1 MDFAKNLIYET
12 MYGKDCIVLDESTVK
27 RYVKSK
33 GINEGSQVQGV
44 YSDEGLYDFFASF
57 KDYKKISDSKATKI
71 LGWPVVDYIL
81 SDIARDP
88 FFEVGFMED
97 DGHLMKGRANTIS
110 YGGAVM
116 TGDKTLAGGDKKHMK
131 ELTAIVDELGWDI
144 LKWMGVGPNRK
155 SQVVVIPSH
164 LQTTMSAKL
173 NEDIVIRVQFNEEF
187 GAPAGIIPSPS
198 RKGVKKAK
206 KRKDK
211 SIYTEKEEYTFGS
224 DWMPTSLAQRKKM
237 KRIHKKLNRSIR
249 EQENNIEKLVAIYP
263 GRFQPFGPHHKAS
276 YEFLK
281 SRFDEVYIV
290 TSNKTGGTR
299 HPMNFSQKKRH
310 MIKMGIPS
318 KAIVQDKQVYAP
330 KSLMKKFDEDTT
342 AFVFGV
348 GQKDEGRLSGGK
360 YFKPYRKNYNKLM
373 GYKHHG
379 YTLELPHSSVKV
391 GGMEISGTTMRKL
404 LGSEKFDV
412 NMKKKFFKKL
422 FGYFDPKVFDLFTTS
437 FKEEIKLDVNV
448 GDTILVG
455 RFKNK
460 KIKVKDI
467 GKDKHGMPTINGRK
481 IVNFRKLTEKKETF
495 SAINKDSGKVATFDS
510 EKARDA
516 AIKRGT
522 HGKVDKPKVKV
533 PKIKFKAPK
542 IKIPSFADL
551 QKKKADKKAK
561 YGNKPRKPNIV
572 DGVDVIRDKDDLEHF
587 KYTFTKEAETVDNV
601 NDYGDRVAEQYR
613 SQKENMPEDQRRQL
627 EDDAQSWKKLGG
639 YEAIQDA
646 IRHGEISEQDIRDR
660 NERMSEIAHTSAIKA
675 EQPIERGI
683 VIPTEDADTFLD
695 RFVEGEM
702 VEIPDESG
710 HGSSGFSLSARTARF
725 FSKPTND
732 YEDETSILIRIE
744 PNENGEIRGLYIDG
758 EDNDF
763 DSEQELIRSS
773 KSKASVKSVEKVKY
787 PSGKMVIII
796 TLQEPNELTESTIDL
811 IDKEVGDDISKK
823 YLEGPLNPRPKKLTK
838 ENKKELL
845 LMGGAYGHMAHPFDD
860 YGLTFGE
867 LKDIIDLGLQG
878 KLDKEEAVT
887 EKLDGQNIMIS
898 VVDGKAKAARNK
910 GDLKSGGMDLKG
922 VKAKFKNHIPSV
934 RNAFVYS
941 MKDIASSI
949 ERMSAKDQMSLFNN
963 GKNWANIEI
972 IYPENLNVID
982 YDGPATIVF
991 HGILKYNEA
1000 WTPSGEVKSGGAKL
1014 ASIINKVNGAI
1025 KTKFAF
1031 KGPNVIKMHKDKD
1044 YAAKK
1049 GKYISA
1055 LSKLQNIYRL
1065 KDSDELSLYH
1075 QHFWLEYIL
1084 NGANSSD
1091 FANIP
1096 DNVLYPLMKRW
1107 AFSDKSYKMTEIN
1120 KLKGDYPKFVD
1131 WVKSTEKLDHAK
1143 MLKNN
1148 MRPFE
1153 DIFFGV
1159 GAEILANASNYLSV
1173 NPDKTA
1179 KKLVDDL
1186 NKASK
1191 ALMAKKD
1198 FSNMDKLKTQLAKL
1212 KSMPS
1217 LTKAAPSEGLVFKYN
1232 GKVFKFTGFFAP
1244 INQILGL
1251 EKFSR

>member
-12 MYGKDCIVLDESTVK
+12 MYGKDCIVLDKSAVDRYIKSNRIDESAT
-27 RYVKSK
+27 
-33 GINEGSQVQGV
+33 VQGV

-71 LGWPVVDYIL
+71 LGWPIVDYML

-116 TGDKTLAGGDKKHMK
+116 TGDDTLDGGDKQYMK
-131 ELTAIVDELGWDI
+131 ELTNIVDQLGWDI
-144 LKWMGVGPNRK
+144 IKWMGIGPNRK
-155 SQVVVIPSH
+155 SQVVVIPSYM
-164 LQTTMSAKL
+164 QTPMNAKL

-198 RKGVKKAK
+198 RKGVKRAK
-206 KRKDK
+206 NRKDK
-211 SIYTEKEEYTFGS
+211 SIYS
-224 DWMPTSLAQRKKM
+224 
-237 KRIHKKLNRSIR
+237 
-249 EQENNIEKLVAIYP
+249 EQEHNIEKLVAIYP

-290 TSNKTGGTR
+290 TGNKTGGTR

-310 MIKMGIPS
+310 MMKMGIPS

-330 KSLMKKFDEDTT
+330 KSLMKKFDENTT

-360 YFKPYRKNYNKLM
+360 YFKPYRQNYNRLK
-373 GYKHHG
+373 GFKHQG
-379 YTLELPHSSVKV
+379 YTLQLPHKSVNV

-404 LGSEKFDV
+404 LGSEKIDV
-412 NMKKKFFKKL
+412 NMKKKVFKKL

-495 SAINKDSGKVATFDS
+495 RAINKDSGKVATFDS
-510 EKARDA
+510 EKSRDA
-516 AIKRGT
+516 AIERGT
-522 HGKVDKPKVKV
+522 HNKVDKPKVKV

-542 IKIPSFADL
+542 VKIPSLADL
-551 QKKKADKKAK
+551 QKKKADTKAK

-572 DGVDVIRDKDDLEHF
+572 DGVDVIRDEDDLEHF
-587 KYTFTKEAETVDNV
+587 KYTFTKEAETVDDV

-627 EDDAQSWKKLGG
+627 EGDAQSWKKLGG

-646 IRHGEISEQDIRDR
+646 IRNGEISEQDIRDR
-660 NERMSEIAHTSAIKA
+660 NERMSEIAHTSTIKA

-710 HGSSGFSLSARTARF
+710 HGSSGFSLSAGTARF

-732 YEDETSILIRIE
+732 YEDETSIIIRIE

-758 EDNDF
+758 EDSDF
-763 DSEQELIRSS
+763 SSEQELIRSS
-773 KSKASVKSVEKVKY
+773 KSKANVKSVEKVKY
-787 PSGKMVIII
+787 PSGKMVIIV

-823 YLEGPLNPRPKKLTK
+823 YLEGPLNPDSRK
-838 ENKKELL
+838 NKNESIEKGLL

-898 VVDGKAKAARNK
+898 AIDGKAVAARNK
-910 GDLKSGGMDLKG
+910 GDLKRGGMSLKG

-934 RNAFVYS
+934 RDAFVFS
-941 MKDIASSI
+941 VKDIASSI
-949 ERMSAKDQMSLFNN
+949 ERMSNKDQTSLFDN

-982 YDGPATIVF
+982 YDAPATVVF
-991 HGILKYNEA
+991 HGILKYNQA

-1014 ASIINKVNGAI
+1014 AAIINKVNGAI
-1025 KTKFAF
+1025 KTKFSF
-1031 KGPNVIKMHKDKD
+1031 KGPNVVKLHKDKD
-1044 YAAKK
+1044 YTAKK
-1049 GKYISA
+1049 GKYTSA
-1055 LSKLQNIYRL
+1055 LTKLQNIYRL
-1065 KDSDELSLYH
+1065 KDSDELSIWH

-1096 DNVLYPLMKRW
+1096 DNILYPLMKRW

-1120 KLKGDYPKFVD
+1120 KLKSEHPKFVD
-1131 WVKSTEKLDHAK
+1131 WVRSTEKLDHAK

-1148 MRPFE
+1148 MQPFE
-1153 DIFFGV
+1153 QIFFGV
-1159 GAEILANASNYLSV
+1159 GAEILANASNFLSV
-1173 NPDKTA
+1173 SPEKTA

-1191 ALMAKKD
+1191 SLMAKKD
-1198 FSNMDKLKTQLAKL
+1198 FSNIDKLRTQLAKL
-1212 KSMPS
+1212 KSMPNIS
-1217 LTKAAPSEGLVFKYN
+1217 KAAPTEGVVFKYN